1 MARFTFATRLALSLF
16 LLPAA
21 VGAQSTAQSTA
32 PVIASDTPSQPYDAG
47 TLRVLVPSS
56 ATDGRFSVVELTEHP
71 PYRTPA
77 HVHPEMDESFYVL
90 EGMLALEIDGR
101 SHRLPAGSFVH
112 IPRGTVHAQGS
123 ADDRPVRLLTTFSPG
138 AFEQFFIDRVA
149 LAKSVQRSDPGFQ
162 QKILEIVRRYPRWL
176 APPPDPAAE

>member
-1 MARFTFATRLALSLF
+1 MPFRFAASLALL
-16 LLPAA
+16 LLPFAPG
-21 VGAQSTAQSTA
+21 VGAQSAPAASP
-32 PVIASDTPSQPYDAG
+32 PVIVADSPSQPYDAG

-90 EGMLALEIDGR
+90 EGTLALEIDGR

-123 ADDRPVRLLTTFSPG
+123 ADERPVKLLATFSPG
-138 AFEQFFIDRVA
+138 AFDRFFIDRVE
-149 LAKSVQRSDPGFQ
+149 LAKSIQRSDPGFQ
-162 QKILEIVRRYPRWL
+162 DRLVEIVRRYPRWL
-176 APPPDPAAE
+176 APPPAPPAQ

>member
-1 MARFTFATRLALSLF
+1 MAFRFAASMALLFLTFA
-16 LLPAA
+16 PG
-21 VGAQSTAQSTA
+21 VGAQSAPA
-32 PVIASDTPSQPYDAG
+32 AALPVIAADGPSQPYDAG

-56 ATDGRFSVVELTEHP
+56 ATDGRFSVVELTEQP

-90 EGMLALEIDGR
+90 EGTLALDIDGR

-123 ADDRPVRLLTTFSPG
+123 ADERPVTLLATFSPG
-138 AFEQFFIDRVA
+138 AFDRFFIDRVE
-149 LAKSVQRSDPGFQ
+149 LAKSVQRSDAGFQ
-162 QKILEIVRRYPRWL
+162 DRLVEIVRRYPRWL
-176 APPPDPAAE
+176 APPPVPAAE

>member
-1 MARFTFATRLALSLF
+1 MARLLFAACLASLLL
-16 LLPAA
+16 LLPMAA
-21 VGAQSTAQSTA
+21 AAQSMA
-32 PVIASDTPSQPYDAG
+32 PVIASDTPSQSYDAG

-90 EGMLALEIDGR
+90 EGTLALEIDGR
-101 SHRLPAGSFVH
+101 SHRLPVGSFVH

-123 ADDRPVRLLTTFSPG
+123 AGDRPVRLLVTLSPG
-138 AFEQFFIDRVA
+138 AFERFFVDRVE
-149 LAKSVQRSDPGFQ
+149 LAKSIQRTDPGFQ
-162 QKILEIVRRYPRWL
+162 DRLLEIVRRYPRWL
-176 APPPDPAAE
+176 APPPMPE

>member
-1 MARFTFATRLALSLF
+1 MPIRFAASVALLLLSFAPATR
-16 LLPAA
+16 
-21 VGAQSTAQSTA
+21 AQSAA
-32 PVIASDTPSQPYDAG
+32 DGPLPVIAADAPSHSYDAG

-56 ATDGRFSVVELTEHP
+56 ATEGRFSVVELTEHP
-71 PYRTPA
+71 PYRAPA

-90 EGMLALEIDGR
+90 EGTLALELEGR

-123 ADDRPVRLLTTFSPG
+123 TDDRPVRLLTTLSPG
-138 AFEQFFIDRVA
+138 AFEQFFLDRVA

-162 QKILEIVRRYPRWL
+162 ARLLEIVRRYPRWL
-176 APPPDPAAE
+176 APPPDPAAK

>member
-1 MARFTFATRLALSLF
+1 MPFRFAASLSLLF
-16 LLPAA
+16 LSFAPVAS
-21 VGAQSTAQSTA
+21 AQSVTAGPP
-32 PVIASDTPSQPYDAG
+32 PVIAVDIPSQPYDAG

-56 ATDGRFSVVELTEHP
+56 ATGGRFSVVELTEHP

-90 EGMLALEIDGR
+90 EGTLALELDGR

-123 ADDRPVRLLTTFSPG
+123 ADEKPVKLLATFSPG
-138 AFEQFFIDRVA
+138 AFDRFFIDRVE
-149 LAKSVQRSDPGFQ
+149 LAKSVQRSDAGFQ
-162 QKILEIVRRYPRWL
+162 DRLVEIVRRYPRWL
-176 APPPDPAAE
+176 APPPVPAAE